1 MIIFQ
6 SRHSISFHL
15 DVISGVGSLYSGS
28 VKSVRVTGSE
38 GEMGIRYGHAPLLTT
53 IKTGMVSLIDS
64 QDKEDQIYLAGGV
77 LEVQPDS
84 VTILADTALRADDI
98 DEAKAQEAIKNA
110 KESIANHGTGD
121 TDYAHALSRLAD
133 AMARLKVVETARNR
147 RR

>member
-1 MIIFQ
+1 MD
-6 SRHSISFHL
+6 SISFHL

-38 GEMGIRYGHAPLLTT
+38 GEMGIRYGHTPLLTT

-98 DEAKAQEAIKNA
+98 DEAKAQEAIKVA

-121 TDYAHALSRLAD
+121 ADYAHALSRLAD
-133 AMARLKVVETARNR
+133 AMARLKGVEIARNR

>member
-1 MIIFQ
+1 MD
-6 SRHSISFHL
+6 SISFHL

-98 DEAKAQEAIKNA
+98 DEANAQEAIKVA

-121 TDYAHALSRLAD
+121 ADYAHALSRLAD

>member
-1 MIIFQ
+1 MD
-6 SRHSISFHL
+6 SISFHL

-38 GEMGIRYGHAPLLTT
+38 GEMGFRYGHTPLLTT

-98 DEAKAQEAIKNA
+98 DEAKAQEAIKVA

-121 TDYAHALSRLAD
+121 ADYAHALSRLAD

>member
-1 MIIFQ
+1 MD
-6 SRHSISFHL
+6 SISFHL

-98 DEAKAQEAIKNA
+98 DEAKAQEAIKVA

-121 TDYAHALSRLAD
+121 ADYAHALSRLAD
-133 AMARLKVVETARNR
+133 AMARLKVIETARNR

>member
-1 MIIFQ
+1 MDT
-6 SRHSISFHL
+6 ISFHL

>member
-1 MIIFQ
+1 MD
-6 SRHSISFHL
+6 SISFHL

-38 GEMGIRYGHAPLLTT
+38 GEMGIRYGHTPLLTT

-98 DEAKAQEAIKNA
+98 DEAKAQEAIKVA

-121 TDYAHALSRLAD
+121 ADYAHALSRLAD
-133 AMARLKVVETARNR
+133 AMARLKVVEIARNR

>member
-1 MIIFQ
+1 MD
-6 SRHSISFHL
+6 SISFHL

-38 GEMGIRYGHAPLLTT
+38 GEMGIRYGHTPLLTT
-53 IKTGMVSLIDS
+53 IRSGMVSLIDS

>member
-1 MIIFQ
+1 MD
-6 SRHSISFHL
+6 SISFHL

-28 VKSVRVTGSE
+28 VKSIRVTGSE

>member
-1 MIIFQ
+1 MD
-6 SRHSISFHL
+6 SISFHL

-38 GEMGIRYGHAPLLTT
+38 GEMGIRYGHTPLLTT

-64 QDKEDQIYLAGGV
+64 QDKEDQIYSAGGV

-98 DEAKAQEAIKNA
+98 DEAKAQEAIKVA

-121 TDYAHALSRLAD
+121 AD
-133 AMARLKVVETARNR
+133 MLMHYLVWLMLWLD
-147 RR
+147 

>member
-1 MIIFQ
+1 MD
-6 SRHSISFHL
+6 SISFHL

-38 GEMGIRYGHAPLLTT
+38 GEMGIRYGHAPLLIT

>member
-1 MIIFQ
+1 MD
-6 SRHSISFHL
+6 SISFHL

-38 GEMGIRYGHAPLLTT
+38 GEMGIRYGHTTLLTT

-98 DEAKAQEAIKNA
+98 DEAKAQEAIKVA

-121 TDYAHALSRLAD
+121 ADYAHALSRLAD

>member
-1 MIIFQ
+1 MD
-6 SRHSISFHL
+6 SISFHL

-53 IKTGMVSLIDS
+53 IKTGMLSLIDS

>member
-1 MIIFQ
+1 MD
-6 SRHSISFHL
+6 SISFHL

-38 GEMGIRYGHAPLLTT
+38 GEMGIRYGHTPLLTT

-98 DEAKAQEAIKNA
+98 DEAKAQEAIKVA

-121 TDYAHALSRLAD
+121 ADYAHSLSRLAD

>member
-1 MIIFQ
+1 MD
-6 SRHSISFHL
+6 SISFHL

-38 GEMGIRYGHAPLLTT
+38 GEMGIRYGHTPLLTT

-98 DEAKAQEAIKNA
+98 DEAKAQEAIKVA

-121 TDYAHALSRLAD
+121 ADYAHALSRMAD

>member
-1 MIIFQ
+1 MD
-6 SRHSISFHL
+6 SISFHL
-15 DVISGVGSLYSGS
+15 DVISGVGRLYSGS

-38 GEMGIRYGHAPLLTT
+38 GEMGIRYGHTPLLTT

-98 DEAKAQEAIKNA
+98 DEAKAQEAIKVA

-121 TDYAHALSRLAD
+121 ADYAHVLSRLAD

>member
-1 MIIFQ
+1 MD
-6 SRHSISFHL
+6 SISFHL

-110 KESIANHGTGD
+110 KESIANQGTGD

>member
-1 MIIFQ
+1 MD
-6 SRHSISFHL
+6 SISFHL

-64 QDKEDQIYLAGGV
+64 QDREDQIYLAGGV

>member
-1 MIIFQ
+1 MD
-6 SRHSISFHL
+6 SISFHL

-38 GEMGIRYGHAPLLTT
+38 GEMGIRYGHTPLLTT

-84 VTILADTALRADDI
+84 VTILADTALRADEI
-98 DEAKAQEAIKNA
+98 DEAKAQEAIKVA

-121 TDYAHALSRLAD
+121 ADYAHALSRLAD

>member
-1 MIIFQ
+1 MA
-6 SRHSISFHL
+6 SISFHL

-38 GEMGIRYGHAPLLTT
+38 GEMGIRYGHTPLLTT

-98 DEAKAQEAIKNA
+98 DEAKAQEAIKVA

-121 TDYAHALSRLAD
+121 ADYAHALSRLAD